1 MAWKSNIYNS
11 LQPQYREYYRY
22 KRGGENLTF
31 EQRRLL
37 DAVRDNPQPG
47 QLQAL
52 SSYLRGAGTN
62 SEVGEDAL
70 YNAGVALGATRK
82 RVGDFWQRLTRVE
95 DYVEFVPLEGRP
107 TEDYA
112 ANMPYQSS
120 RVPGRSTQTGV
131 IDALKR
137 YLTPDA
143 QRFVNSVQ
151 QGGTGGQLP
160 EGFTARQAKALR
172 DVIETNTAD
181 YETLNNLGL
190 VYMDQIDFDR
200 IVSQEFQGAVERVQA
215 GVERVQAGREEAIRT
230 REELERT
237 LTPYFDPSRPA
248 RQDVVML
255 LPSEARERGL
265 APATQSQVNAARSE
279 STTDADGNTIDV
291 QALMRA
297 EYEVIG
303 IPDWLRPVETTA
315 DLPAGVRAPAGTTSS
330 GADGVGGVPSAGS
343 DYVDQTDL
351 DASIPEDWK
360 DAAREAYPQYYAIVK
375 NIPEIAQLLEKAIN
389 QGYTDA
395 QFQAE
400 LEQTNWWKQTTA
412 SAREWDING
421 ERDPA
426 TQQTQIDNRTAFIQ
440 QTSLDTFGV
449 RISAETA
456 SELALDSLRQ
466 GWGQQFLL
474 NSIGD
479 VATQSTAGISQLRA
493 GFIGQDI
500 RQTAY
505 DYGIALSENTFNKFV
520 NEIAVGKETKD
531 TFQQYALT
539 QAKNLF
545 PSVAERLDAGETF
558 QEIVDPY
565 KQNAA
570 ALLEIDPDSI
580 DFTSPDWAKA
590 ITYQDAKGEQRP
602 MNFSEFNDYVRQTRS
617 FGYEYTDQAKNKAY
631 KVASDLANLF
641 GRI

>member
-1 MAWKSNIYNS
+1 MAFKSNILNS

-52 SSYLRGAGTN
+52 SAYLVGAGGN
-62 SEVGEDAL
+62 SKVAEDAL

-82 RVGDFWQRLTRVE
+82 RVGDFWQRLTQVD
-95 DYVEFVPLEGRP
+95 DYVESVDLENRP

-112 ANMPYQSS
+112 SNRPLQSS
-120 RVPGRSTQTGV
+120 RVPGKPTQI
-131 IDALKR
+131 IDGLKR

-143 QRFVNSVQ
+143 QSYVNSLQ
-151 QGGTGGQLP
+151 QGRAGQLP
-160 EGFTARQAKALR
+160 EGLTAQQARALR
-172 DVIETNTAD
+172 DVIETNRAD

-200 IVSQEFQGAVERVQA
+200 VESGQDTA
-215 GVERVQAGREEAIRT
+215 GSRIEEAKRSILR
-230 REELERT
+230 LENT
-237 LTPYFDPSRPA
+237 LTPYFDPSRPP

-255 LPSEARERGL
+255 LPAEARKRGL
-265 APATQSQVNAARSE
+265 APATQEQVNQARAENSQDSTGNEITDAIERAARAYLLQQKDGISE
-279 STTDADGNTIDV
+279 DAY
-291 QALMRA
+291 QAF
-297 EYEVIG
+297 
-303 IPDWLRPVETTA
+303 VESQSK
-315 DLPAGVRAPAGTTSS
+315 LY
-330 GADGVGGVPSAGS
+330 GADAPSGPGGPGGPGS
-343 DYVDQTDL
+343 EYVDQTEL
-351 DASIPEDWK
+351 DAAIPEDWK
-360 DAAREAYPQYYAIVK
+360 DAAREAYPAYYAIVK
-375 NIPEIAQLLEKAIN
+375 NIPEIAQLLQDAIN
-389 QGYTDA
+389 KGYTDA

-505 DYGIALSENTFNKFV
+505 DYGIAISENTFNKFV

-558 QEIVDPY
+558 QQIVDPY

-602 MNFSEFNDYVRQTRS
+602 MNFTEFNDYVRQTRS

-631 KVASDLANLF
+631 KVASELANLF

>member
-47 QLQAL
+47 QLYAL

-62 SEVGEDAL
+62 SQVGEDAL
-70 YNAGVALGATRK
+70 YNAGVALGATEK
-82 RVGDFWQRLTRVE
+82 KVGDTWQRLTRVE
-95 DYVEFVPLEGRP
+95 DYVGFIDLENRP

-112 ANMPYQSS
+112 ANMPYASS

-143 QRFVNSVQ
+143 QRFVNSIQ
-151 QGGTGGQLP
+151 QGGAGQLP
-160 EGFTARQAKALR
+160 EGFTAQQAKALR
-172 DVIETNTAD
+172 DVIETNRAD
-181 YETLNNLGL
+181 YETLNSLGL

-200 IVSQEFQGAVERVQA
+200 VVSQEFQGAVERV
-215 GVERVQAGREEAIRT
+215 EAGREQVIRT

-237 LTPYFDPSRPA
+237 LTPYFDPSRPP

-265 APATQSQVNAARSE
+265 APATQTQVDAARSE

-297 EYEVIG
+297 EYGVIG
-303 IPDWLRPVETTA
+303 IPDWLQPVETTE
-315 DLPAGVRAPAGTTSS
+315 DLPAGVRAPDGTTPS
-330 GADGVGGVPSAGS
+330 GGGDAGGGVPG
-343 DYVDQTDL
+343 DGGGYVDQTEL
-351 DASIPEDWK
+351 DAAIPEDWK
-360 DAAREAYPQYYAIVK
+360 DAAREAYPAYYAIVK
-375 NIPEIAQLLEKAIN
+375 NIPEIAQLLQDAIN
-389 QGYTDA
+389 KGYTDA

-505 DYGIALSENTFNKFV
+505 DYGIAISENTFNKFV
-520 NEIAVGKETKD
+520 NEIAVGAETKD

-558 QEIVDPY
+558 QQIVDPY